1 MPVGSSFLPEYLV
14 KWLGRSHAHNEW
26 VPEHMLQT
34 IAKRKLASYKRR
46 HGDTTYNA
54 MQQQWTIP
62 ERLIARRPA
71 PAAPGWEVLVKWTGL
86 GCEHCTWEVSVTP
99 R

>member
-1 MPVGSSFLPEYLV
+1 MYVFPDGDPAPDPDIGS
-14 KWLGRSHAHNEW
+14 GHR
-26 VPEHMLQT
+26 
-34 IAKRKLASYKRR
+34 RRDDASYKRR
-46 HGDTTYNA
+46 HGDTIYNA

-86 GCEHCTWEVSVTP
+86 GCEHCTWEVSVTS